1 MIDINKIITLY
12 TDNNYSTHKLAEV
25 FKTGHKKI
33 SQILKDNNITIRKK
47 GGQIKIGNS
56 KEIESGKT
64 IKYNSDEFD
73 LVAVCKKT
81 GESINDPNNL
91 SGKLTKHILE
101 VYGDIDI
108 PKNNYQR
115 KKYEIQNGKKWFE
128 EYFDII
134 KKEKKEIR
142 KCSLCDWSTT
152 DIDNKT
158 GCFEQHVL
166 DIHNIGL
173 SDYLNNFKDE
183 KKFHKNFLKKENR
196 ENEFLSDKNF
206 IKCEICGEK
215 MMVITNTHLINKHNI
230 SVEDY
235 KLKYPNSKIVCNRV
249 SEIYSKIIKEVNIN
263 QTPTWTSKGENEI
276 KEFIESLG
284 LKTEKGKNRKLL
296 EGKEI
301 DILIPDKKIGIEYNG
316 LYFHTEKMGKNS
328 SYHLN
333 KTLESNI
340 NGYKLIQVF
349 EDEWMVNKDLV
360 KEKIKHILGF
370 NDGVKIGARKTKI
383 IKIDKEQKT
392 IFLKVNHIQGNDK
405 SDIFYGVFYEDILIG
420 VMTFNS
426 KRNMTK
432 NKVNEYELSR
442 FCIKSGY
449 IVSGF
454 TSKLLKHFIEEY
466 NPKSVISFADRR
478 WTIDG
483 NKNLYVNLGFKLDS
497 ILKPSYFYYNS
508 SVSKY
513 KRFHKFSF
521 GKNNLKKKYPNLD
534 FNKSENELT
543 KELGFN
549 KIWDCGLFKYKLTL

>member
-1 MIDINKIITLY
+1 MVDINKVIELY
-12 TDNNYSTHKLAEV
+12 TENNYSTHKLAEL
-25 FKTGHKKI
+25 FKIGHKKI
-33 SQILKDNNITIRKK
+33 SKILKDNNVVIRKK

-64 IKYNSDEFD
+64 IKYNSDDFD

-91 SGKLTKHILE
+91 SGKLTKHILDL
-101 VYGDIDI
+101 YGDIDI

-166 DIHNIGL
+166 DIHNMGL

-206 IKCEICGEK
+206 IKCKICGEK
-215 MMVITNTHLINKHNI
+215 MMVITNTHLMNKHNI
-230 SVEDY
+230 SVEEY

-276 KEFIESLG
+276 KEFIEGLG

-349 EDEWMVNKDLV
+349 EDEWMMNKDLV

-370 NDGVKIGARKTKI
+370 NDGIKIGARKTKI
-383 IKIDKEQKT
+383 IKINSYK
-392 IFLKVNHIQGNDK
+392 FLRL
-405 SDIFYGVFYEDILIG
+405 LIAN
-420 VMTFNS
+420 F
-426 KRNMTK
+426 
-432 NKVNEYELSR
+432 
-442 FCIKSGY
+442 IKS
-449 IVSGF
+449 F
-454 TSKLLKHFIEEY
+454 
-466 NPKSVISFADRR
+466 
-478 WTIDG
+478 
-483 NKNLYVNLGFKLDS
+483 
-497 ILKPSYFYYNS
+497 
-508 SVSKY
+508 
-513 KRFHKFSF
+513 
-521 GKNNLKKKYPNLD
+521 
-534 FNKSENELT
+534 
-543 KELGFN
+543 
-549 KIWDCGLFKYKLTL
+549 